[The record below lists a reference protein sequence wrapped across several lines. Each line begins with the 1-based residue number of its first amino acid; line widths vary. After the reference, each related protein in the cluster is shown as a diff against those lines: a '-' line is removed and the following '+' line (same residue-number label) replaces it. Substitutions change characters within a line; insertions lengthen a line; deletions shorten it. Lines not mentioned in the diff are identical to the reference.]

1 MNILDVDPG
10 EIFERFKNTD
20 KLSALFK
27 MQRELMKG
35 FGMTDSIV
43 LETRKGQE
51 EFRRFVYYII
61 EELIEGANL
70 LKIRPWTRTEVTVDK
85 MHVYEELIDA
95 LMFMIELFIK
105 LGIDEKKLFELF
117 ARKYLVNMFRIRSN
131 Y

>member
-10 EIFERFKNTD
+10 EVFERFKNTD